1 MARKRAQSGLYFDAE
16 RRDMIRRDKEMVPT
30 KLVVAVAIL
39 ALSALYTVA
48 FSIRHDVDAGG
59 KPHASE
65 LIASRSVVLESDG
78 VAMRATN
85 PDGTLITDRDNG
97 AFVSVVV
104 QGLQRARKVSR
115 VEGNPPVTISRL
127 ANGRIVLDDPASG
140 WSVELNS
147 FGAGNAA
154 YWNWILPS

>member
-1 MARKRAQSGLYFDAE
+1 MATKRAQTGLYFDAE
-16 RRDMIRRDKEMVPT
+16 QRDMIRRDKEMIPT
-30 KLVVAVAIL
+30 KLVVAVVIL
-39 ALSALYTVA
+39 ALSALYIVS
-48 FSIRHDVDAGG
+48 FSVRHDVNAGG

-65 LIASRSVVLESDG
+65 LVASRSVVLESDG
-78 VAMRATN
+78 VALRATN
-85 PDGTLITDRDNG
+85 PDGTLITNRDNG
-97 AFVSVVV
+97 AFVSVVI
-104 QGLQRARKVSR
+104 QGLQRARTVSR

>member
-1 MARKRAQSGLYFDAE
+1 MPTKRVQSGLYFDAE
-16 RRDMIRRDKEMVPT
+16 QREMTRRDKEMVPT
-30 KLVVAVAIL
+30 KLIVAVAAL
-39 ALSALYTVA
+39 ALTALYLVA
-48 FSIRHDVDAGG
+48 FSVRHDVDAGG
-59 KPHASE
+59 KPLAAE
-65 LIASRSVVLESDG
+65 VLAARTIILESDG
-78 VAMRATN
+78 VALRATE
-85 PDGTLITDRDNG
+85 PDGTLIADRDNG

-115 VEGNPPVTISRL
+115 VSGNPPVVLSRL

-140 WSVELNS
+140 WSVELTS